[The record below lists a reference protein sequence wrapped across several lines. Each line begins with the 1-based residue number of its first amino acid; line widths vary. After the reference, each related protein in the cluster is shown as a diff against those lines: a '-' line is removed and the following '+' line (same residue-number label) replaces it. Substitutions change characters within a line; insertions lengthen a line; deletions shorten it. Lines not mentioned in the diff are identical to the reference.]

1 MGYRDKLVHDPRSG
15 KIVADAAFNLNPTSI
30 GEVVSDPFFDLV
42 LSCFSYE
49 VLTLALRRCRFSDRC
64 LRTRTSAYN
73 AFPFRRGRWREIDL
87 KTHMTR
93 YKPFGTETA
102 GLDADRC

>member
-1 MGYRDKLVHDPRSG
+1 MGYRDKLVHDPGSG
-15 KIVADAAFNLNPTSI
+15 KIVADAAFNLNPTSMVRSCQI
-30 GEVVSDPFFDLV
+30 FFDLV

-87 KTHMTR
+87 KSSPSF
-93 YKPFGTETA
+93 KPFGTEAA
-102 GLDADRC
+102 G